1 MMKLIS
7 RKIKMNPDTF
17 APEMEIVLTMPME
30 LAMDTLVHMTEEEF
44 KSKLGRDL
52 FELLRTKE

>member
-1 MMKLIS
+1 MKLIS

-17 APEMEIVLTMPME
+17 EPEMEIVLTMPME

-44 KSKLGRDL
+44 ENKLGKEL
-52 FELLRTKE
+52 FGMLRSKE